1 MSALDNKQIS
11 LVLFLDYSLW
21 WMRKQVEVGQRR
33 KVRWCCGMPVVLPAG
48 IYGHATCRT
57 EGFSGVFL
65 CSVLPQECCCLQK
78 RTRLWAGRTDIDLL
92 ANFGWTFFQNSE
104 RYRLR
109 FLPTPCCYTLFCIF
123 SLTSDW
129 SSVMYGSEHASVCMC
144 VLHNANHH
152 RINSSPVGKSEC
164 QLSAD
169 ASIYISAA
177 AWQMRFPLYFTALL
191 FLTVMYEPSEVTN
204 IV

>member
-33 KVRWCCGMPVVLPAG
+33 KVRWCCGMPVVLHAG

-129 SSVMYGSEHASVCMC
+129 SSVMYGSEHASVCVC
-144 VLHNANHH
+144 VCVTQ
-152 RINSSPVGKSEC
+152 RK
-164 QLSAD
+164 
-169 ASIYISAA
+169 
-177 AWQMRFPLYFTALL
+177 
-191 FLTVMYEPSEVTN
+191 PSQN
-204 IV
+204 Q